1 MKNLRFSGIE
11 YPKEERLQS
20 GFIELDRITQ
30 GWENGSLTIIA
41 AHSAMGKTAFGISM
55 ISNIAIR
62 NKMPVALFSL
72 EMFSIQLMRRSL
84 SNLSSIEVGKIMASE
99 SEESTILNSTEQCL
113 LNEAKK
119 QIENAPFYLDDT
131 PSLSVQDICV
141 RITQVVRAY
150 QVRLIVID
158 YLQLMNACG
167 ASFDSR
173 AEEITIIIRTLKALA
188 KNLNIPIIV
197 FSQLDRIVGGD
208 EIPEGRR
215 PRLRDFGK
223 YEAIEQDADM
233 ICFIYRPECYKIY
246 QDDKGNDLHGM
257 AEIIVAKNRN
267 GNTGSAFLRFSGQF
281 ARFENIDE

>member
-41 AHSAMGKTAFGISM
+41 AHSAMGKTTFGISM

-62 NKMPVALFSL
+62 NKIPVALFSL
-72 EMFSIQLMRRSL
+72 EMFSIQVMRRSL

-99 SEESTILNSTEQCL
+99 SEESTILNSAEQHL
-113 LNEAKK
+113 LNDAKT
-119 QIENAPFYLDDT
+119 QLENAPIYLDDT
-131 PSLSVQDICV
+131 PSLSVQNISV
-141 RITQVVRAY
+141 RITQLVQAY
-150 QVRLIVID
+150 QIRLIVID

-173 AEEITIIIRTLKALA
+173 VEEIAIIIRTLKALA

-197 FSQLDRIVGGD
+197 FSQLDRIVGGN

-215 PRLRDFGK
+215 PLLKDFGK
-223 YEAIEQDADM
+223 YEVLEQDADM
-233 ICFIYRPECYKIY
+233 ICFIHRPEYYGVFEDC
-246 QDDKGNDLHGM
+246 KGGDFRGKAL
-257 AEIIVAKNRN
+257 IIVAKNRN
-267 GNTGSAFLRFSGQF
+267 GQTGDIVLKFAPEICRFQ
-281 ARFENIDE
+281 NIDE